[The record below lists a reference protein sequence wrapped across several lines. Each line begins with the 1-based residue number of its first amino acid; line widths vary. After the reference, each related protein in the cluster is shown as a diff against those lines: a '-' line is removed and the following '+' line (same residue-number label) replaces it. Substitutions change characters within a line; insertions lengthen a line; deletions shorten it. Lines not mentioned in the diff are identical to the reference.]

1 MPASKA
7 QQAATAARR
16 TKAIALR
23 LAGVDFET
31 IADRLDY
38 ASRQAAAKDVR
49 RALEEYRAEES
60 AAVEAWRE
68 LEGQR
73 LNRLQAAAWS
83 AAVKGDLKAIETVL
97 KVMAQRS
104 KLLGLEA
111 EKQRNDA
118 DIDDARSVLGRLA
131 RGIAA
136 VVDEPLGVG
145 AEAGSVDPAD
155 EGG

>member
-7 QQAATAARR
+7 KQADVAKRR
-16 TKAIALR
+16 ADAIRLR

-31 IADRLDY
+31 IADRLGY
-38 ASRQAAAKDVR
+38 ASRQHASKDVC
-49 RALEEYRAEES
+49 RALDAFRAEEEG
-60 AAVEAWRE
+60 AVETWRE

-73 LNRLQAAAWS
+73 LDRLQAAAWS
-83 AAVKGDLKAIETVL
+83 AAAKGDLKAIETVL

-136 VVDEPLGVG
+136 AIDEPLDAP
-145 AEAGSVDPAD
+145 AEPAD
-155 EGG
+155 GGG

>member
-1 MPASKA
+1 MMPASKA
-7 QQAATAARR
+7 QQAVTAARR

-38 ASRQAAAKDVR
+38 ASRQAAAVDVR

-73 LNRLQAAAWS
+73 LDRLQAAAWS

-131 RGIAA
+131 RGIADL
-136 VVDEPLGVG
+136 VDDSP
-145 AEAGSVDPAD
+145 ADPAAGD
-155 EGG
+155 G

>member
-23 LAGVDFET
+23 MAGVDYET

-49 RALEEYRAEES
+49 RALEEYRAEET
-60 AAVEAWRE
+60 AAIEAWRE

-73 LNRLQAAAWS
+73 LDRLQAAAWS
-83 AAVKGDLKAIETVL
+83 AAAKGDLKAIETVL

-136 VVDEPLGVG
+136 VIDEPDDSL
-145 AEAGSVDPAD
+145 ADPAD
-155 EGG
+155 GDG